1 MLGYESAAEA
11 LSERFHM
18 SPKLLAELNPGRAL
32 GRLAAG
38 DTLLVANL
46 GDAAPTGARSVR
58 IDKSARVL
66 FVMGNEE
73 KILASFPISIGGP
86 KDPLPLGRM
95 KSINEVENPS
105 FTFDPVLIKSA
116 KPEALKTEIKPG
128 PNNPVGNVGRTIP
141 CPAVPWPGPCTA
153 FASASWATPSTQ
165 RAGRAG
171 AMKPWTSPSRAADPC
186 MRSTTARWS
195 SCSRACRAA

>member
-66 FVMGNEE
+66 FVTGNEE
-73 KILASFPISIGGP
+73 KILASFPIGIGG
-86 KDPLPLGRM
+86 
-95 KSINEVENPS
+95 
-105 FTFDPVLIKSA
+105 SA
-116 KPEALKTEIKPG
+116 A
-128 PNNPVGNVGRTIP
+128 R
-141 CPAVPWPGPCTA
+141 C
-153 FASASWATPSTQ
+153 
-165 RAGRAG
+165 
-171 AMKPWTSPSRAADPC
+171 
-186 MRSTTARWS
+186 RSEG
-195 SCSRACRAA
+195 